1 MKKHDVVLGQV
12 YAVKVSGRIQPVR
25 IIAESPYGGW
35 VGRNEQ
41 TGREIRIRSAAKL
54 RARLEKN
61 GGGWRV
67 ARNKKAPQAPPSEPP
82 SQQRPTGKGGTYAA
96 PHSQGATPPP
106 PA

>member
-1 MKKHDVVLGQV
+1 MKKQDVVLGQV

-25 IIAESPYGGW
+25 VIAESRYGGW

-61 GGGWRV
+61 GESWRL
-67 ARNKKAPQAPPSEPP
+67 ARNHQAPQAPEVDHPF
-82 SQQRPTGKGGTYAA
+82 QQGLTEKGVPY
-96 PHSQGATPPP
+96 
-106 PA
+106 